1 MRSRIVLGLCISL
14 LLGGSLSAANFR
26 FTGAV
31 DELWSKP
38 GNWRENALPGPAD
51 RAEFVNGVSAVL
63 DSDAGEVKQVSISAG
78 TSHLTLVDGALVS
91 TNDWTIVG
99 NSAGAEDDRHSLEI
113 LGGTFNAGARVFV
126 GFTGYGRLVID
137 QSGVMNLNAQN
148 FGIGQDANGDGIVE
162 LRGGAL
168 NLNQFPLLIRAGANS
183 SASMDFSGG
192 VMKQAYSDE
201 NLAVVNGAIADG
213 TITAYDGVGTVTVE
227 TTENNVLVVK
237 GLHPVN
243 PVPEDGDSIVPGD
256 LTLSWTVD
264 QGTPVD
270 VWFGTDPELRGA
282 ELIVSKQAVASAAV
296 TAGPKQSYYWAVDTY
311 APGAVDPN
319 WGQVFSFTVDNQVP
333 VVTVADDVTTWLDG
347 VSREVAISAAVTDI
361 DPTTVAW
368 TVVSEPN
375 EGTAVIASPAQAETT
390 VTLSALGTYVLQLEA
405 DDGEYKGADTLT
417 INVFSDH
424 CEAAKSL
431 PGWTALPG
439 DINLDC
445 VVDQLDMD
453 ILTEN
458 WLECNGLDCPDSNV
472 P

>member
-1 MRSRIVLGLCISL
+1 MRSRIVLALCISL
-14 LLGGSLSAANFR
+14 LSGGSLSAANFR

-38 GNWRENALPGPAD
+38 DNWREGALPGPGD
-51 RAEFVNGVSAVL
+51 KAEFVNGVSAVL
-63 DSDAGEVKQVSISAG
+63 DSDAGEVKQVAVSAG

-99 NSAGAEDDRHSLEI
+99 YDGGAEDDRHSLEI
-113 LGGTFNAGARVFV
+113 LGGTFNANARVYV
-126 GFTGYGRLVID
+126 GFTGYGHLVID
-137 QSGVMNLNAQN
+137 RSGVMNLNGQN
-148 FGIGQDANGDGIVE
+148 FGIGENDNGDGIVE

-168 NLNQFPLLIRAGANS
+168 NLNQFPLRIRAGANS

-192 VMKQAYSDE
+192 VMTQAYSDA
-201 NLAVVNGAIADG
+201 NLDVVNGAIADG
-213 TITAYDGVGTVTVE
+213 TITAYGGMGTVTVE

-243 PVPEDGDSIVPGD
+243 PVPEDGGSIVPGD

-264 QGTPVD
+264 QGMLVD

-282 ELIVSKQAVASAAV
+282 ELIVSKQAVTSAAV
-296 TAGPKQSYYWAVDTY
+296 TAEPKQSYYWAVDTY

-319 WGQVFSFTVDNQVP
+319 WGQVFAFAVDNQPPIVN
-333 VVTVADDVTTWLDG
+333 AGDDVATWLDNSS
-347 VSREVAISAAVTDI
+347 VEVAIAAAVTDL
-361 DPTTVAW
+361 DPTTALW

-375 EGTAVIASPAQAETT
+375 EGTAVIASPAQTETN
-390 VTLSALGTYVLQLEA
+390 VTLSAVGTYVLQLEA
-405 DDGEYKGADTLT
+405 DDGEYKGVDTLT
-417 INVFSDH
+417 INVFTDH

-458 WLECNGLDCPDSNV
+458 WLGCNGLDCPDPNV